1 MADLKG
7 LECLSLEE
15 WAAVFQYCDGWKQR
29 LVRKAAMKECYIVE
43 KIASVMDKH
52 VSSIEETRE
61 LKGILKI
68 GVLNLT
74 MCILHCVCR
83 FLSICGCVLYALKY
97 IR

>member
-61 LKGILKI
+61 LK
-68 GVLNLT
+68 
-74 MCILHCVCR
+74 
-83 FLSICGCVLYALKY
+83 
-97 IR
+97 